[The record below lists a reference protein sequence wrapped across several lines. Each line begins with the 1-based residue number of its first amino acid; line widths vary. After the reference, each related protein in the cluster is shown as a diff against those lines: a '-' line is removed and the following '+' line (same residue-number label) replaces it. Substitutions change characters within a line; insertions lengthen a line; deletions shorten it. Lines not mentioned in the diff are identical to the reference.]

1 MYRLIINSNLLIY
14 FIYFLSIGI
23 LFELKVR
30 FKYISVV
37 SCQLKY

>member
-1 MYRLIINSNLLIY
+1 MYRLIINRNFSIY

-23 LFELKVR
+23 ELKVH